1 MDGAMKFSLL
11 FKLLLVPALVLG
23 VLGFVVYCH
32 RMVEAAS
39 QNRLYANAQEIP
51 PKKAALVLGCAST
64 VQGRTNLYFHYRIT
78 AAAALFHAG
87 KCEYLI
93 VSGDNSRKSYDEPT
107 DMQNALVKLGV
118 PESRIYRDFAGFRT
132 LDSIVRAREI
142 FGQTDL
148 IIVSQPF
155 HNKRAIYLAKA
166 NGIEAVGL
174 NCKEV
179 NSMARLKTRNREYLA
194 RVKMVLDVYLLR
206 TAPKFLGPKVVLGE
220 PPPQPD

>member
-1 MDGAMKFSLL
+1 MKLT
-11 FKLLLVPALVLG
+11 LLLKLFLLPVLVIGAIGTVIL
-23 VLGFVVYCH
+23 CH
-32 RMVEAAS
+32 RAVEAAS
-39 QNRLYANAQEIP
+39 QNRLYSTPHDIP
-51 PKKAALVLGCAST
+51 QKKAALVLGCART
-64 VQGRTNLYFHYRIT
+64 VANGRTNLYFHYRIA

-107 DMQNALVKLGV
+107 DMQNALMELGV

-142 FGQTDL
+142 FGQPDL

-155 HNKRAIYLAKA
+155 HNKRAIFLAKA
-166 NGIEAVGL
+166 NGIEAIGL

-179 NSMARLKTRNREYLA
+179 NSMARFKTKVRESLA

-206 TAPKFLGPKVVLGE
+206 TASKFLGPQVALGD
-220 PPPQPD
+220 PPPQP